1 MDKQLNYQ
9 KNKKKTIL
17 WQKRPQTKQ
26 TRLDNNYCGI
36 EVLEEIL
43 GSLRITE
50 EYILDR
56 NRTTEPTLSKE
67 ILTASTLAVYNK
79 TVQVVI
85 PKNMVPDLGWLDG
98 D

>member
-1 MDKQLNYQ
+1 
-9 KNKKKTIL
+9 
-17 WQKRPQTKQ
+17 
-26 TRLDNNYCGI
+26 
-36 EVLEEIL
+36 
-43 GSLRITE
+43 LRITE

-67 ILTASTLAVYNK
+67 ILTVSTPTVYNK
-79 TVQVVI
+79 TVQIVI